1 MNNRKKLMTYLIP
14 IVLIILGAIGVV
26 NSKADSK
33 KEEPKDNGRTYVT
46 KSDKKEETEMDE
58 SDIEVEE
65 SVAENEDVQEGFV
78 KAEPIIITEYD
89 ATPESEAYQLVISDM
104 DENIASQIDR
114 YDAFV
119 STMKAYLYT
128 GGATKDNVTVQ
139 SLNQM
144 QIDEDGNKIFSMA
157 IPEYGNSFFDVKYIA
172 DEDLYE
178 IEY

>member
-1 MNNRKKLMTYLIP
+1 MSNRKKLMTYLIP
-14 IVLIILGAIGVV
+14 IVLIILGVIGFV

-46 KSDKKEETEMDE
+46 KSDKKEETDE
-58 SDIEVEE
+58 SDTEVEE
-65 SVAENEDVQEGFV
+65 SDAENEDVQDGFV
-78 KAEPIIITEYD
+78 RTEPIIITEND

-119 STMKAYLYT
+119 STMKAYLYI

-157 IPEYGNSFFDVKYIA
+157 IPEYGNSFFEVKYIA

>member
-1 MNNRKKLMTYLIP
+1 M
-14 IVLIILGAIGVV
+14 
-26 NSKADSK
+26 
-33 KEEPKDNGRTYVT
+33 T
-46 KSDKKEETEMDE
+46 KSDKKEETDE
-58 SDIEVEE
+58 SDTEVEE
-65 SVAENEDVQEGFV
+65 SDAENEDVQDGFV
-78 KAEPIIITEYD
+78 RTEPIIITEND

-119 STMKAYLYT
+119 STMKAYLYI

-157 IPEYGNSFFDVKYIA
+157 IPEYGNSFFEVKYIA

>member
-1 MNNRKKLMTYLIP
+1 MSNRKKLMTYLIP
-14 IVLIILGAIGVV
+14 IVLIILGVIGFV

-46 KSDKKEETEMDE
+46 KSDKKE
-58 SDIEVEE
+58 VEE
-65 SVAENEDVQEGFV
+65 SDAENEDVQDGFV
-78 KAEPIIITEYD
+78 RTEPIIITEND

-119 STMKAYLYT
+119 STMKAYLYI

-157 IPEYGNSFFDVKYIA
+157 IPEYGNSFFEVKYIA

>member
-46 KSDKKEETEMDE
+46 KSDKKEETE
-58 SDIEVEE
+58 VEE
-65 SVAENEDVQEGFV
+65 SVVENEDVQEGFV
-78 KAEPIIITEYD
+78 QAEPIIITEND

-157 IPEYGNSFFDVKYIA
+157 IPEYGNSFFEVKYIA

>member
-1 MNNRKKLMTYLIP
+1 
-14 IVLIILGAIGVV
+14 
-26 NSKADSK
+26 
-33 KEEPKDNGRTYVT
+33 
-46 KSDKKEETEMDE
+46 
-58 SDIEVEE
+58 
-65 SVAENEDVQEGFV
+65 
-78 KAEPIIITEYD
+78 
-89 ATPESEAYQLVISDM
+89 M

-119 STMKAYLYT
+119 STMKAYLYI

-157 IPEYGNSFFDVKYIA
+157 IPEYGNSFFEVKYIA